1 MVQAP
6 FLGLKPF
13 GAMDPDLVEGL
24 AGPLR
29 LIFPL
34 PAQIL
39 AASEVPPEA
48 FKPNRGQH
56 LSTEL
61 LHHLA
66 DHAPPGCV
74 RILGLTGLDLFIP
87 ILTYV
92 YGEAMLPGK
101 AAVVSIHRLSADSA
115 GGIVAYRV
123 LRDRVLKEAVHE
135 LGHTFGLT
143 HCDDKQC
150 AMSFAHSLEQLDH
163 KQASFCRYCTVLLTD
178 GLRLPL

>member
-6 FLGLKPF
+6 FLGLKPY

-24 AGPLR
+24 VGPLR

-34 PAQIL
+34 PAEIL
-39 AASEVPPEA
+39 PADEVPADA
-48 FKPNRGQH
+48 FRPNRGQY

-61 LHHLA
+61 LGHLA
-66 DHAPPGCV
+66 DHAPPGCA
-74 RILGLTGLDLFIP
+74 RILGLTDLDLFIP

-101 AAVVSIHRLSADSA
+101 AAVVSTHRLAPDATGSTAS
-115 GGIVAYRV
+115 YRV

-150 AMSFAHSLEQLDH
+150 AMSFAHSLDLIDH
-163 KQASFCRYCTVLLTD
+163 KRASFCRYCTVLLTD
-178 GLRLPL
+178 GLRMPL